1 VEFNFSLQQNLFD
14 KFLLLQTQHRINH
27 PSMYLSMP
35 ENRYRNLLLSVKK
48 EEGKV
53 TTERTSLKIEAY

>member
-1 VEFNFSLQQNLFD
+1 
-14 KFLLLQTQHRINH
+14 
-27 PSMYLSMP
+27 MYLSMP
-35 ENRYRNLLLSVKK
+35 ETRYRNLLLSVKK